1 MTTPATST
9 LDSSA
14 AMTPERRAHVEGRL
28 RTNQMA
34 WLTTVDPSGQP
45 HTVPVWFLHRED
57 GTFLLYTRRSK
68 AKLAAIEANPKVA
81 LSLDATDIGRDVIR
95 VEGTA
100 RVEPDHPRADEVAAY
115 RSKYAERIAVLFGDA
130 ASFADLFSVPIVV
143 TPDRLIA

>member
-1 MTTPATST
+1 MTTATSS

-14 AMTPERRAHVEGRL
+14 AMSDERRAHVERRL
-28 RTNQMA
+28 RSNLIT
-34 WLTTVDPSGQP
+34 WLTTVDQNGQP

-68 AKLAAIEANPKVA
+68 AKLKAIAANPKVA
-81 LSLDATDIGRDVIR
+81 LSLDVSDIGRDVIR

-100 RVEPDHPRADEVAAY
+100 RVDQDLPRADEEPAY
-115 RSKYAERIAVLFGDA
+115 RAKYAERIGTLFGDA
-130 ASFADLFSVPIVV
+130 ASFGDLFSVPIVV